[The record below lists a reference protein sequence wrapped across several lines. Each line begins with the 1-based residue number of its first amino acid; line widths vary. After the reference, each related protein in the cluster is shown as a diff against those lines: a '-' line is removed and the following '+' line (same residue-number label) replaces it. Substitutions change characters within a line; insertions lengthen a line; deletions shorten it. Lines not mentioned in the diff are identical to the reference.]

1 MSRIMVLADANVFI
15 NLAEGIGLES
25 IGRAIRFYIYYLCF
39 IKIESLAEA

>member
-1 MSRIMVLADANVFI
+1 MSGKNVLVDTNVFI